1 MGRSKRDSRLEYRT
15 PRLRLPH
22 RKEPYWTSLEE
33 GQALGY
39 YRPKDGAAGR
49 WVAKVFD
56 VETKARRTYTL
67 ATADDHADADG
78 ESVLNYG
85 QAQAKA
91 RAWIQ
96 AAKTLATGE
105 EARKGPYT
113 VAWAMEDYLNDCI
126 RRDVKSVD
134 SMRFSV
140 NAHILPKLGGLEVAR
155 LTRSRLERW
164 HQELANQS
172 ARLRTKKTAPEPARR
187 EAPKTEDEK
196 RQRRAS
202 ANRILTILKGALN
215 LALHRKLVACSG
227 EAWRELKP
235 FRGSS
240 QPRTRFLSIK
250 EQARLMEA
258 CEPEFRLVVQAALL
272 TGARY
277 GEICRMEARDF
288 SSQAGA
294 IHIPF
299 AKGGKPRHVYLTAE
313 GLAFFRQVT
322 QGKEPGDL
330 MFLRSSFQSRDWV
343 RFPDKVQRAWR
354 HTEQYRE
361 MKNACEAAGLDYLN
375 FHQLRHSYAST
386 LLNAGIRLDHI
397 AKQLGHTDTRM
408 AERHYAHLAPNAVA
422 DSIRNLA
429 PKLGVLQPENVVP
442 LRTAT

>member
-1 MGRSKRDSRLEYRT
+1 LGRSKRDSRLEYRT

-39 YRPKDGAAGR
+39 YRPKDGASGR
-49 WVAKVFD
+49 WVAKVYD
-56 VETKARRTYTL
+56 TETKARRTYTL

-78 ESVLNYG
+78 ESVLNFSE
-85 QAQAKA
+85 AQAKA

-113 VAWAMEDYLNDCI
+113 VAWAMEDYLKDCI
-126 RRDVKSVD
+126 RRDVKSID

-202 ANRILTILKGALN
+202 ANRILSILKGGLN

-235 FRGSS
+235 FKGSS
-240 QPRTRFLSIK
+240 QPRTRFLTIQ
-250 EQARLMEA
+250 EQADLVQA
-258 CEPEFRLVVQAALL
+258 CEPEFRMVVQAALL

-277 GEICRMEARDF
+277 GELTRMEVRDF
-288 SSQAGA
+288 SPVAGTV
-294 IHIPF
+294 HIPV
-299 AKGGKPRHVYLTAE
+299 AKGGKARHVYLTEE
-313 GLAFFRQVT
+313 GQWFFRQVT
-322 QGKEPGDL
+322 QGKEAGSL
-330 MFLRSSFQSRDWV
+330 LFIRSSYQSRDWV
-343 RFPDKVQRAWR
+343 RFPDKIQRAWR

-361 MKNACEAAGLDYLN
+361 MKDACTRAGLEYLN
-375 FHQLRHSYAST
+375 FHQLRHTYAST
-386 LLNAGIRLDHI
+386 LVNAGIPLAYI
-397 AKQLGHTDTRM
+397 AQQLGHTDTRM
-408 AERHYAHLAPNAVA
+408 VEKHYGHIAPNAVA
-422 DSIRNLA
+422 DSIRKLA
-429 PKLGVLQPENVVP
+429 PNLGVHQPENVVP